1 MQTTVKQKRQD
12 LTGNLPLAVLPL
24 ASLFLMY
31 VHGSVTFYSLLLLI
45 GFAGFVMDVIS
56 IFTERWR
63 IAAISLIIGVAL
75 WAYLWPAM
83 IARL

>member
-1 MQTTVKQKRQD
+1 M
-12 LTGNLPLAVLPL
+12 GIIPLAVLPL
-24 ASLFLMY
+24 ASLFMIY
-31 VHGSVTFYSLLLLI
+31 VNGNVTFYSLVLLI

-63 IAAISLIIGVAL
+63 IAALSLVIGVAL

-83 IARL
+83 ITHL